1 MGGFGGFVSD
11 VRVVSNDATRSTLT
25 GTGANTSET
34 ILKSVTL
41 PALKLGSVIDID
53 TLFSWTSSAN
63 TKTFRI
69 RLGGIGGAIVFQA
82 GQTTSQHQQQ
92 KTIIYNRDFNS
103 QLFLQN
109 TVNGGYTGSSA
120 AVNTSAIDTSVS
132 TTLVFTGQLNAGAAL
147 ALESVSYEA
156 ATVKVIL

>member
-34 ILKSVTL
+34 ILKTVTL
-41 PALKLGSVIDID
+41 PALKDGSVIDID

-92 KTIIYNRDFNS
+92 KTIVFNRLSNS
-103 QLFLQN
+103 QAFLQN
-109 TVNGGYTGSSA
+109 TVNGGYGASSA
-120 AVNTSAIDTSVS
+120 AVNTSAIDTSS
-132 TTLVFTGQLNAGAAL
+132 PIDLVFTGQLSAGAA
-147 ALESVSYEA
+147 AGGDSVSYEA
-156 ATVKVIL
+156 ANVRVIL